1 MQLLPLILLIASIF
15 SSGLQARDKP
25 GTYMGRPL
33 ADVMGPAGIEW
44 LERENREAEE
54 RLSILVSALPLKPG
68 MQIADLGAGSGVIT
82 RMMAPRVLPGGTVY
96 AVDIQ
101 QEMLDRLAQQN
112 EKAGIKNIKT
122 VLGSFKSPKLPS
134 DSIDLVLMVDVYHEF
149 SHPFEMMKSTSEA
162 LKKGGWVALV
172 EYRGEDPKVPIKA
185 DHKMTL
191 AQIRKEMSRKELNL
205 EFVRVD
211 NSLPRQHL
219 VFFRK
224 RQATN

>member
-1 MQLLPLILLIASIF
+1 MQRLSYILLVWSLVTT
-15 SSGLQARDKP
+15 SLLARDNSK
-25 GTYMGRPL
+25 TYMGREL
-33 ADVMGPAGIEW
+33 ADVMGPGGIEW

-68 MQIADLGAGSGVIT
+68 MQVADLGAGSGVIT
-82 RMMAPRVLPGGTVY
+82 RMMAPKVLPGGTIY

-101 QEMLDRLAQQN
+101 QEMLDRLTEQN
-112 EKAGIKNIKT
+112 KKSGVKNIKT
-122 VLGSFKSPKLPS
+122 ILGTIKSPKLPPA
-134 DSIDLVLMVDVYHEF
+134 SIDLVLMVDVYHEF

-172 EYRGEDPKVPIKA
+172 EYRGEDPKVPIKE

-191 AQIRKEMSRKELNL
+191 AQIRKELGRKELNL
-205 EFVRVD
+205 QFVRVD

-219 VFFRK
+219 VLFKK
-224 RQATN
+224 R

>member
-1 MQLLPLILLIASIF
+1 MHRLPSLILVWSLLST
-15 SSGLQARDKP
+15 GLLARDNSK
-25 GTYMGRPL
+25 TYMGREL

-68 MQIADLGAGSGVIT
+68 MQVADLGAGSGVIA
-82 RMMAPRVLPGGTVY
+82 RMMAPKVLPGGTIH

-101 QEMLDRLAQQN
+101 QEMLDRLTQQN

-122 VLGSFKSPKLPS
+122 VLGSFKSPKLPAG
-134 DSIDLVLMVDVYHEF
+134 SIDLVLMVDVYHEF

-162 LKKGGWVALV
+162 LKKGAWVALV

-191 AQIRKEMSRKELNL
+191 AQIRKELGRKELNL

-211 NSLPRQHL
+211 DRLPRQHL
-219 VFFRK
+219 VFFKK
-224 RQATN
+224 R

>member
-1 MQLLPLILLIASIF
+1 MHRLPSIILVWSLLSTGLL
-15 SSGLQARDKP
+15 ARDNSK
-25 GTYMGRPL
+25 TYMGREL

-68 MQIADLGAGSGVIT
+68 MQVADLGAGSGVIA
-82 RMMAPRVLPGGTVY
+82 RMMAPKVLPGGTIH

-101 QEMLDRLAQQN
+101 QEMLDRLTQQN

-122 VLGSFKSPKLPS
+122 VLGSIKSPKLPA

-172 EYRGEDPKVPIKA
+172 EYRGEDPKVPIKT

-191 AQIRKEMSRKELNL
+191 AQIRKELGRKELNL

-211 NSLPRQHL
+211 DRLPRQHL
-219 VFFRK
+219 VFFTT
-224 RQATN
+224 RQPN

>member
-1 MQLLPLILLIASIF
+1 
-15 SSGLQARDKP
+15 
-25 GTYMGRPL
+25 MGREL

-54 RLSILVSALPLKPG
+54 RLSILVKALPLKAG
-68 MQIADLGAGSGVIT
+68 MQVADLGAGSGVIT
-82 RMMAPRVLPGGTVY
+82 RMMAPKVLPGGTVY

-101 QEMLDRLAQQN
+101 QEMLDRLKAQN
-112 EKAGIKNIKT
+112 DKAGVKNIKT
-122 VLGSFKSPKLPS
+122 VLGAIKSPRLPPA
-134 DSIDLVLMVDVYHEF
+134 SIDLVLMVDVYHEF

-162 LKKGGWVALV
+162 LKKGAWVALV

-185 DHKMTL
+185 NHKMTL
-191 AQIRKEMSRKELNL
+191 AQIRKEFARKELNL

-219 VFFRK
+219 VFFKK
-224 RQATN
+224 R

>member
-1 MQLLPLILLIASIF
+1 MHRLPSIILVWSLLSTGLL
-15 SSGLQARDKP
+15 ARDNSK
-25 GTYMGRPL
+25 TYMGREL

-68 MQIADLGAGSGVIT
+68 MQVADLGAGSGVIA
-82 RMMAPRVLPGGTVY
+82 RMMAPKVLPGGTIH

-101 QEMLDRLAQQN
+101 QEMLDRLTQQN

-122 VLGSFKSPKLPS
+122 VLGSFKSPKLPAG
-134 DSIDLVLMVDVYHEF
+134 SIDLVLMVDVYHEF

-191 AQIRKEMSRKELNL
+191 AQIRKELGRKELNL

-211 NSLPRQHL
+211 DRLPRQHL
-219 VFFRK
+219 VFFKK
-224 RQATN
+224 R

>member
-1 MQLLPLILLIASIF
+1 MQSLPLILVIWNLIIPN
-15 SSGLQARDKP
+15 LIARDKA

-101 QEMLDRLAQQN
+101 KEMLNRLEQQN
-112 EKAGIKNIKT
+112 EKAGIRNIKT
-122 VLGSFKSPKLPS
+122 VLGTFKSPKLPP

-162 LKKGGWVALV
+162 LKKGGWMAIV

-191 AQIRKEMSRKELNL
+191 AQIRKEMGQKELNL

-211 NSLPRQHL
+211 NRLPRQHL
-219 VFFRK
+219 VLFKK
-224 RQATN
+224 RHAPN

>member
-1 MQLLPLILLIASIF
+1 MLRIPYLLLLWLMLG
-15 SSGLQARDKP
+15 SGLMARDQQK
-25 GTYMGRPL
+25 TYMGREL
-33 ADVMGPAGIEW
+33 ADVMGPGGMEW

-54 RLSILVSALPLKPG
+54 RLSILLAALPLKPG
-68 MQIADLGAGSGVIT
+68 MHVADLGAGSGVIT
-82 RMMAPRVLPGGTVY
+82 RMMAPKVLPGGMVY

-101 QEMLDRLAQQN
+101 QPMLDRLQQLN

-122 VLGSFKSPKLPS
+122 VLGDIKSPKLPPG
-134 DSIDLVLMVDVYHEF
+134 SIDLVLMVDVYHEF

-162 LKKGGWVALV
+162 LKKGAWVALV

-185 DHKMTL
+185 NHKMTL
-191 AQIRKEMSRKELNL
+191 AQIRKELSRKELKL

-219 VFFRK
+219 VFFR
-224 RQATN
+224 RR

>member
-1 MQLLPLILLIASIF
+1 MHRLPSIILVWSLLSTGLL
-15 SSGLQARDKP
+15 ARDNSK
-25 GTYMGRPL
+25 TYMGREL

-54 RLSILVSALPLKPG
+54 RLSILVPALPLKPG
-68 MQIADLGAGSGVIT
+68 MQVADLGAGSGVIA
-82 RMMAPRVLPGGTVY
+82 RMMAPKVLPGGTIH

-101 QEMLDRLAQQN
+101 QEMLDRLTQQN

-122 VLGSFKSPKLPS
+122 VLGSFKSPKLPAG
-134 DSIDLVLMVDVYHEF
+134 SIDLVLMVDVYHEF

-191 AQIRKEMSRKELNL
+191 AQIRKELGRKELNL

-211 NSLPRQHL
+211 DRLPRQHL
-219 VFFRK
+219 VFFKK
-224 RQATN
+224 R

>member
-1 MQLLPLILLIASIF
+1 MYRWPSLILVWSLLST
-15 SSGLQARDKP
+15 GLLARDNSK
-25 GTYMGRPL
+25 TYMGREL

-68 MQIADLGAGSGVIT
+68 MQVADLGAGSGVIT
-82 RMMAPRVLPGGTVY
+82 RMMAPKVLPGGTIH

-101 QEMLDRLAQQN
+101 QEMLDRLTQQN

-122 VLGSFKSPKLPS
+122 VLGSIKSPKLPS
-134 DSIDLVLMVDVYHEF
+134 ASIDLVLMVDVYHEF

-191 AQIRKEMSRKELNL
+191 AQIRKELGRKELNL

-219 VFFRK
+219 VFFKK
-224 RQATN
+224 R